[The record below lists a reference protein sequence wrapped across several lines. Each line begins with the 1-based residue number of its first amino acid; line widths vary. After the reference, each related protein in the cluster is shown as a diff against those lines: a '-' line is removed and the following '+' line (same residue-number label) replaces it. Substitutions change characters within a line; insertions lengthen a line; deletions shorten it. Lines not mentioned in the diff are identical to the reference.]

1 MYYQCITK
9 QNRQTWLRVTFRKF
23 GLLAQKCE
31 KSYEF
36 IVTLGKG
43 PAVLKKGYTRPFYCR
58 IRTFTRNGAATRLQ
72 IRARVVVALLLLE
85 SAPAAAAASD
95 AAASAAAHADQGQ
108 GLGPDELDAGDH
120 LVAQPLEETLRMQA
134 WDG

>member
-1 MYYQCITK
+1 M
-9 QNRQTWLRVTFRKF
+9 
-23 GLLAQKCE
+23 
-31 KSYEF
+31 
-36 IVTLGKG
+36 
-43 PAVLKKGYTRPFYCR
+43 KKGYTRPFYCR

-95 AAASAAAHADQGQ
+95 AAAAHADQGQ

-120 LVAQPLEETLRMQA
+120 LVAQPLEETLRIQA